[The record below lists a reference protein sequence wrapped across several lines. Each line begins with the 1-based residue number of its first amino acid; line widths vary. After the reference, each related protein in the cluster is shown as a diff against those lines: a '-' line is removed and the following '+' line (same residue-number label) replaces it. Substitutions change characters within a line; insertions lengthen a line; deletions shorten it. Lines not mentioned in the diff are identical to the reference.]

1 MTRKFLKF
9 LCPLILLA
17 LPFVALAQD
26 GVAGRESYHFDK
38 AHTNI
43 MWFVSHIGFSS
54 SMGQFMDYQGR
65 IILDFDKPELSSV
78 RITISTASLMTGS
91 DEFDARIKGADF
103 LEVEKYPTA
112 TFISKKVTLLKD
124 NQALVDGDFTLHG
137 QTHPLT
143 LKVRL
148 NKRAMDIQKNIM
160 RAGFSVKAKFRR
172 KSWGM
177 EHYLPFIG
185 DNVIIR
191 IEAEA
196 LIEP

>member
-1 MTRKFLKF
+1 MTRKFPEF
-9 LCPLILLA
+9 LCTLILLA
-17 LPFVALAQD
+17 SPFMALAQD
-26 GVAGRESYHFDK
+26 RVTGRESYHFDR

-54 SMGQFMDYQGR
+54 SMGQFMDYKGR
-65 IILDFDKPELSSV
+65 IILDFDQPELSSV
-78 RITISTASLMTGS
+78 RITINTASLMTGS
-91 DEFDARIKGADF
+91 EEFDAKIKSAEF

-124 NQALVDGDFTLHG
+124 NQAKVEGDFTLHG

-160 RAGFSVKAKFRR
+160 RTGYSVKTTFKRSR
-172 KSWGM
+172 WGM
-177 EHYLPFIG
+177 EHYLPFIR

-196 LIEP
+196 LINP